1 MSVNTG
7 NTTTNPLFYAPYFFE
22 DDCTLIVFENDIDP
36 TTDDVS
42 DEIRRGNASSKHIT
56 TKMVFANNMFA
67 EDLLVY
73 MDAYKPANTEILVF
87 AKLHNSTDPEPAD
100 DKSWSPM
107 IIKEGVNIFSAA
119 DSLTDVKPYTYGFPQ
134 FPNVE
139 FTCTGTGKSELS
151 NNVILTTANLTS
163 NLAANDLVRVY
174 NPLFSTTNYTVSPVQ
189 SVNSTAVI
197 LTSTI
202 SNNGLVG
209 SGLKIDKM
217 RFKNAAYNN
226 ILNDNVARYYNTTMV
241 PYDKYDSVAL
251 KMVFLSDDSNISPE
265 IDKIRV
271 IGVSA

>member
-1 MSVNTG
+1 M
-7 NTTTNPLFYAPYFFE
+7 
-22 DDCTLIVFENDIDP
+22 
-36 TTDDVS
+36 
-42 DEIRRGNASSKHIT
+42 
-56 TKMVFANNMFA
+56 
-67 EDLLVY
+67 
-73 MDAYKPANTEILVF
+73 
-87 AKLHNSTDPEPAD
+87 
-100 DKSWSPM
+100 
-107 IIKEGVNIFSAA
+107 
-119 DSLTDVKPYTYGFPQ
+119 
-134 FPNVE
+134 
-139 FTCTGTGKSELS
+139 
-151 NNVILTTANLTS
+151 
-163 NLAANDLVRVY
+163 RVY

-189 SVNSTAVI
+189 SVNSTAVV